1 MSWLGREMS
10 PRFLL
15 TLFAALYPASSV
27 HAGVDVER
35 ALEAFHSTCLAHG
48 DRFDR
53 AGHDRDEFWTR
64 FQQTDQLAAAEH
76 RDKARR
82 TFAA

>member
-1 MSWLGREMS
+1 MS

-35 ALEAFHSTCLAHG
+35 TLEAFHSTCLAHG